1 MLLKNHLI
9 EVFKKASLENNFLL
23 KENIVLKWVHR
34 FGIDSLNDL
43 LIYSPVQKENQH
55 EEENQE
61 QISLINEVHE
71 EENQEQISLINEV
84 HEEENQEQISLIN
97 EVHEEENQEQI
108 SLINEVHEEEN
119 QEQISLINEVH
130 EEENQ
135 EQISLID
142 EVHEE
147 KKQEKMKWESTVLQN
162 SRSNKIISKYEDL
175 NKTKQ
180 YTTNQKSPLPYI
192 KNLRKWINKDKK
204 AS

>member
-23 KENIVLKWVHR
+23 KENVVLKWVHR

-43 LIYSPVQKENQH
+43 LIHSSLQIENQ
-55 EEENQE
+55 
-61 QISLINEVHE
+61 L
-71 EENQEQISLINEV
+71 
-84 HEEENQEQISLIN
+84 
-97 EVHEEENQEQI
+97 
-108 SLINEVHEEEN
+108 
-119 QEQISLINEVH
+119 

-147 KKQEKMKWESTVLQN
+147 NQEQIKLELSKTFENIEETKWESNSLETTISNEISSKNQN
-162 SRSNKIISKYEDL
+162 SNKI
-175 NKTKQ
+175 
-180 YTTNQKSPLPYI
+180 NQFTETPKLPLPYI
-192 KNLRKWINKDKK
+192 KNLRKWINNDKK